1 MGGGGNQVQETPA
14 QRALADHARNLMQDY
29 RQRWMPLQQNLAKQ
43 ATAMGAEGSAQR
55 RQAAGMAAG
64 SVEQQFGQAEPKL
77 ETRLAATGA
86 APGSSKSTLALS
98 GMNLDKAAAKGMGT
112 TISDQ
117 RIDDAYTQTLGAL
130 MAMGRGERAQVGTNM
145 ANIAGLSGA
154 QAANDAALSLAN
166 KSGRAELGATAV
178 GMGMQQYLK
187 PQGLNTSGEQPAGI
201 NGGAYLP
208 SSLRGANN
216 YGG

>member
-1 MGGGGNQVQETPA
+1 
-14 QRALADHARNLMQDY
+14 
-29 RQRWMPLQQNLAKQ
+29 
-43 ATAMGAEGSAQR
+43 
-55 RQAAGMAAG
+55 
-64 SVEQQFGQAEPKL
+64 
-77 ETRLAATGA
+77 
-86 APGSSKSTLALS
+86 
-98 GMNLDKAAAKGMGT
+98 MGT

-130 MAMGRGERAQVGTNM
+130 MAMGRGERAQVGSSM
-145 ANIAGLSGA
+145 ANIAGMSGA
-154 QAANDAALSLAN
+154 QAANDAALSLAG

-208 SSLRGANN
+208 SGLRGANN